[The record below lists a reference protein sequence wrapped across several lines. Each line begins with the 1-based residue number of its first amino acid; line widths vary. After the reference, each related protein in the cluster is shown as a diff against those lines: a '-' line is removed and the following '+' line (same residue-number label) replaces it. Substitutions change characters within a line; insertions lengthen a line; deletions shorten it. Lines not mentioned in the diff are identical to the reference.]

1 MKIGPA
7 EVWPT
12 TAEIKLV
19 DDKFT
24 RQLEV
29 FSRVGL
35 DFESKQLKKKVLRW
49 EARFASDVAEL
60 APWSILGEAFLVGRG
75 VITNWLL
82 RKWQD
87 PCISLAGSS
96 GSL

>member
-1 MKIGPA
+1 M
-7 EVWPT
+7 
-12 TAEIKLV
+12 V

-35 DFESKQLKKKVLRW
+35 DFESKQLKKSKVLRW
-49 EARFASDVAEL
+49 EARFASDAAEL
-60 APWSILGEAFLVGRG
+60 ASWSILGEASLVGRG
-75 VITNWLL
+75 VITNCYVN
-82 RKWQD
+82 D
-87 PCISLAGSS
+87 IAGSS

>member
-1 MKIGPA
+1 MRIGPG

-35 DFESKQLKKKVLRW
+35 NFESKQLKKKQ
-49 EARFASDVAEL
+49 
-60 APWSILGEAFLVGRG
+60 G
-75 VITNWLL
+75 T
-82 RKWQD
+82 KM
-87 PCISLAGSS
+87 GS
-96 GSL
+96 

>member
-35 DFESKQLKKKVLRW
+35 NFESKQLKKKQ
-49 EARFASDVAEL
+49 
-60 APWSILGEAFLVGRG
+60 G
-75 VITNWLL
+75 T
-82 RKWQD
+82 KM
-87 PCISLAGSS
+87 GS
-96 GSL
+96 